1 MDVRRREIKEET
13 KDRIVLTD
21 SVLTIRCVLYGLV
34 LIACGLF
41 FLGIGIGLSAYP
53 GSMGVAEGW
62 GSRILI
68 SLFGLILIPFL
79 ALILIYFAG
88 SKIID
93 VLDDLLVKESVI
105 IDGKFQNVIIEG
117 DSVIKDLN
125 YIEKM
130 GFADIKH
137 IEITIEIANGKATG
151 HRDVALIMIDG
162 TTAKIYDGNCE
173 TVEKL
178 GKNIRNITGKQIS
191 YKNHSYFTSSIG

>member
-34 LIACGLF
+34 LIVCGLF
-41 FLGIGIGLSAYP
+41 FWRLGVIFLAYP
-53 GSMGVAEGW
+53 GSTGVAEGW
-62 GSRILI
+62 VPRIL
-68 SLFGLILIPFL
+68 SLFGGLFF
-79 ALILIYFAG
+79 IYFAG
-88 SKIID
+88 SSILE
-93 VLDDLLVKESVI
+93 VLDDLLVKESVT
-105 IDGKFQNVIIEG
+105 IDGILQNVIIEG

-130 GFADIKH
+130 SFADIKH
-137 IEITIEIANGKATG
+137 IEITIEIADGKATG

-162 TTAKIYDGNCE
+162 TTAKVYDGNCE

-178 GKNIRNITGKQIS
+178 SKNIRNITGKQIS
-191 YKNHSYFTSSIG
+191 HKKHSYSTSSAG